1 LVAAALILAAGGFAL
16 TVGIISGDKAMM
28 DRLLEA
34 FLMAFSARM
43 VAIVAY
49 TFPSKQKED

>member
-34 FLMAFSARM
+34 FLMAFSAGM